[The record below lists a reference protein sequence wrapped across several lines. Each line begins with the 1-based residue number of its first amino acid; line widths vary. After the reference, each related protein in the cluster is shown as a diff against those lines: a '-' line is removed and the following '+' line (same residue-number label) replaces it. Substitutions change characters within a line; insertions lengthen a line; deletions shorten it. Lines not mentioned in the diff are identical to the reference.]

1 MSARRF
7 RAAVATGIL
16 TTGLLVGGWTSGSAD
31 AATRTWYVKAGATTT
46 TGSAARPF
54 GSLTQVER
62 ASRAGDTIVV
72 LPAPR
77 ALDGGI
83 RLKTGQT
90 LRGSGPSVRTAGA
103 TAPRLTNTTTRLSGD
118 AVRVADGTTVTNLR
132 ITDARR
138 GAVYGVNVSG
148 VRIAGND
155 VSGQNADCIDGYLI
169 PPFMAPTNLPGVGI
183 PISHG
188 LQNGWAGIMI
198 DASTRRGLAVT
209 VTGNLVHDS
218 TCGDGIDVRLSGTA
232 TGTATITDNE
242 IRSLRQGKGFESV
255 LAIGLQARDSARV
268 RGLVHRNS
276 QALLGNPDD
285 LNLAVAGADSEG
297 VFLNAVGAAHLTATV
312 THNTYTNV
320 HGWGGFSANGLEA
333 VTMGSG
339 ARLDVLVQDSSFSGS
354 PGDVIEHGGLG
365 TDAVM
370 TMTLERVVA
379 ERSTG
384 IGNTVLLPFNNG
396 DCVLA
401 GSLGA
406 RNTIR
411 LAVRDSV
418 LRGCANNG
426 LSLGSNVVN
435 GTGPTT
441 EITATID
448 DSTITDNRGS
458 NIGVRN
464 FTALDK
470 LSVRVQR
477 TDISRAGSIGSG
489 VADFSAEDLGST
501 KSHVIDIGGGPLGSV
516 GHNCLVGGLLAADVV
531 RYDVSARHNWW
542 GQPNGP
548 GLLRTLAL
556 GGVLDTTSPVTSS
569 PCADQSRLP

>member
-1 MSARRF
+1 MNRREV
-7 RAAVATGIL
+7 RSAVAAAAAGAL
-16 TTGLLVGGWTSGSAD
+16 TAGLLATGWVTAGPAEAD
-31 AATRTWYVKAGATTT
+31 VSTWYVQAGATTSVGT
-46 TGSAARPF
+46 ASHPF
-54 GSLTQVER
+54 GSLAQVES

-72 LPAPR
+72 LPATGV
-77 ALDGGI
+77 LDGGI
-83 RLKTGQT
+83 LLKPGQT
-90 LRGSGPSVRTAGA
+90 LRGSGPSVWTAGT

-118 AVRVADGTTVTNLR
+118 AVRVADGTTVTNVR
-132 ITDARR
+132 ITGARR
-138 GAVYGVNVSG
+138 GAVHGVDVTG
-148 VRIAGND
+148 VRISGND
-155 VSGQNADCIDGYLI
+155 VSGQNTGCTDGYLI

-183 PISHG
+183 PIANG

-198 DASTRRGLAVT
+198 DASVRQDLAVSI
-209 VTGNLVHDS
+209 TGNLVHDA

-232 TGTATITDNE
+232 TGTATITDNR
-242 IRSLRQGKGFESV
+242 IHSLRQGKDFQSV
-255 LAIGLQARDSARV
+255 LAIGLQARDSARL
-268 RGLVHRNS
+268 RGLLHRNT

-285 LNLAVAGADSEG
+285 LNLAVEGADSEG
-297 VFLNAVGAAHLTATV
+297 VFLNAAGPAQLTATI
-312 THNTYTNV
+312 THNTYTNE

-370 TMTLERVVA
+370 TMTLERVTV

-384 IGNTVLLPFNNG
+384 IGNTLLLPFNNG

-418 LRGCANNG
+418 LRHCANNG

-435 GTGPTT
+435 GKGPTA
-441 EITATID
+441 EITATVD
-448 DSTITDNRGS
+448 GSTITDNRGA

-464 FTALDK
+464 FTALDR
-470 LSVRVQR
+470 LSVKMQH
-477 TDISRAGSIGSG
+477 TDLSRAGGLGSG
-489 VADFSAEDLGST
+489 IADFSAEDLGT
-501 KSHVIDIGGGPLGSV
+501 TRTHVIDIGGGPLGSV
-516 GHNCLVGGLLAADVV
+516 GQNCLVGGLLAADVL
-531 RYDVSARHNWW
+531 RYDVTARHNWW
-542 GQPNGP
+542 GRPGGP
-548 GLLRTLAL
+548 GLLRTLAI
-556 GGVLDTTSPVTSS
+556 GGALDTGSPLSSS
-569 PCADQSRLP
+569 PCGD